1 MESFFCDPRGPYVY
15 LLVSIYHTG
24 SQLLNRRQLSSSTAD
39 CELLKGARLPVPTT
53 EVDII
58 VQSTFWLASYLANFT
73 ETGYQLN

>member
-1 MESFFCDPRGPYVY
+1 MILEDPVFTSS
-15 LLVSIYHTG
+15 LAFITLDH
-24 SQLLNRRQLSSSTAD
+24 NCLSSSTAD
-39 CELLKGARLPVPTT
+39 CERLKCARLTVPTT